1 MPYFHYLGPND
12 SLRGSPDR
20 VLRYR

>member
-20 VLRYR
+20 VLRNR